1 MSEVGRNPSQ
11 QRAGTELLNLK
22 SSFAMAPPETG
33 TDGSGE
39 DQSKRALSEAVD
51 DESQQAGAATNSYDE
66 QVNQPARMKPIRNK
80 TFTEPV
86 TSEKTGGSLFSDVLG
101 GSND

>member
-39 DQSKRALSEAVD
+39 DQSKRAPSEAVD
-51 DESQQAGAATNSYDE
+51 DESQQAGAATNSFDYE
-66 QVNQPARMKPIRNK
+66 GNQARKNK
-80 TFTEPV
+80 TFAEPA
-86 TSEKTGGSLFSDVLG
+86 SSSKAGRSLFSDVLG